1 MAPLTTSG
9 SGFHVIFEF
18 RVLELIENNI
28 NIGRLCGRF
37 FEILGVKVENLKNYA
52 YFWNIL
58 DTEIDCRLLLAFNVL
73 FLHETI

>member
-1 MAPLTTSG
+1 MRFFRKMAPLTTSG

-37 FEILGVKVENLKNYA
+37 FEILGVKV
-52 YFWNIL
+52 
-58 DTEIDCRLLLAFNVL
+58 DCRLLLAFNVL